1 MDAAKQLD
9 EKHGGRDLKN
19 RRSPG
24 GSSDIGKVPALSR
37 WATFDVYGTL
47 IDWNGGIAATLGRLW
62 PDRDAGALLH
72 AYHDIEPL
80 VEREHAAA
88 TYREVLAR
96 CLRALAEREGLLLRP
111 DDEGA
116 LGDSLP
122 GWQPFPE
129 VPAAL
134 AELRRR
140 GWKLAPLSNTDPD
153 FLEASLGHLGVPVD
167 ARVVASEIGSYKP
180 AHGHWTAFFER
191 TGADRRGHV
200 HVAASLFH
208 DIAPANELGLRS
220 VWINRLGEAAGPRP
234 TRELPDLGRLPD
246 VLDELVPA

>member
-1 MDAAKQLD
+1 
-9 EKHGGRDLKN
+9 
-19 RRSPG
+19 
-24 GSSDIGKVPALSR
+24 VPER

-47 IDWNGGIAATLGRLW
+47 IDWNGGIAATLARLW
-62 PDRDAGALLH
+62 PDRDTAALLH
-72 AYHDIEPL
+72 GYHEVEPG
-80 VEREHAAA
+80 VEREHPSA
-88 TYREVLAR
+88 TYREVLSR
-96 CLRALAEREGLLLRP
+96 CLRALAAAEEVSLAPG
-111 DDEGA
+111 DEGA

-122 GWQPFPE
+122 TWQPFPE

-167 ARVVASEIGSYKP
+167 ERVVASQIGSYKP
-180 AHGHWTAFFER
+180 AHGHWNEFFRR
-191 TGADRRGHV
+191 TGAERDGHV

-220 VWINRLGEAAGPRP
+220 VWINRLGETPGPQP
-234 TRELPDLGRLPD
+234 TRELRDLGGLPET
-246 VLDELVPA
+246 LDELVPA

>member
-1 MDAAKQLD
+1 
-9 EKHGGRDLKN
+9 
-19 RRSPG
+19 
-24 GSSDIGKVPALSR
+24 VPER

-47 IDWNGGIAATLGRLW
+47 IDWNGGIAATLARLW
-62 PDRDAGALLH
+62 PDRDTAALLH
-72 AYHDIEPL
+72 GYHEVEPG
-80 VEREHAAA
+80 VEQEHPSA
-88 TYREVLAR
+88 TYREVLSR
-96 CLRALAEREGLLLRP
+96 CLRALADAEELSLAPG
-111 DDEGA
+111 DEGA

-122 GWQPFPE
+122 TWQPFPE

-167 ARVVASEIGSYKP
+167 ERVVASQIGSYKP
-180 AHGHWTAFFER
+180 AHGHWNEFFRR
-191 TGADRRGHV
+191 TGAERDGHV

-220 VWINRLGEAAGPRP
+220 VWINRLGETPGPQP
-234 TRELPDLGRLPD
+234 TRELPDLGGLPET
-246 VLDELVPA
+246 LDELVPA